1 MRVGGRGREAEGDE
15 KLIPV
20 SLHKPAKLPCHHYKL
35 EDENKTTVFWLT
47 QLGQFTSAV

>member
-20 SLHKPAKLPCHHYKL
+20 SLHKPAELPVIITSWRM
-35 EDENKTTVFWLT
+35 KTK
-47 QLGQFTSAV
+47 QLCSG